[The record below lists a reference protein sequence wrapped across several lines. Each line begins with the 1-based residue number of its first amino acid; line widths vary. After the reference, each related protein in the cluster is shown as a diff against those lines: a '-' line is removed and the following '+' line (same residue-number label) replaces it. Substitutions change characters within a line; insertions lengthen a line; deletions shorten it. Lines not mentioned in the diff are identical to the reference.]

1 MIARA
6 VVRQAFDH
14 PREFTSSPLYR
25 ALSHTV
31 VDNERLLDLASR
43 GTAGQYPTFL
53 FFGAIHLVLLAGAD
67 HPLARFYPS
76 VVGAGAAPADDAGP
90 ALVSFCETY
99 EAELTEVI
107 STRLVQTNHVQ
118 RALGLRIGLAA
129 IAREIR
135 APLHLIEVGAS
146 AGLNLRFDRY
156 GYRVAGRAF
165 GDPTSEVQIVAD
177 VYGPRP
183 APDLDV
189 LPAIASR
196 CGVDLHPIDP
206 RDPDAR
212 AWLEALIWPENQH
225 QRALLAAALRLVD
238 ADPVAIHPGDA
249 IDVLPALADSLPVG
263 APRVVFH
270 SATRLHVAVDR
281 RDAFD
286 GAILA
291 CGRTGPLWWLS
302 VEDAPDSTGP
312 RARSG
317 PALTLR
323 APDGEMTTLAVLDGH
338 LGWVEMLGG
347 SAYGVDSR

>member
-1 MIARA
+1 MIDRA
-6 VVRQAFDH
+6 VVRRAFDR

-25 ALSHTV
+25 ALSRTV
-31 VDNERLLDLASR
+31 VDDERLLNLASR

-53 FFGAIHLVLLAGAD
+53 FFGAIHLLLLAGAD
-67 HPLARFYPS
+67 HPLAQFYPS
-76 VVGAGAAPADDAGP
+76 VVGAGAAPADKAGP
-90 ALVSFCETY
+90 ALVSFCATH

-156 GYRVAGRAF
+156 GYRIAGRAF
-165 GDPTSEVQIVAD
+165 GDPTSDVQIVAD
-177 VYGPRP
+177 AYGPTP

-189 LPAIASR
+189 LPTVASR

-206 RDPDAR
+206 QDSAAR

-238 ADPVAIHPGDA
+238 ADPVTIHPGDA
-249 IDVLPALADSLPVG
+249 IDVLPVLADSLPAG
-263 APRVVFH
+263 EPRVVFH
-270 SATRLHVAVDR
+270 SATRLHVPADR
-281 RDAFD
+281 RNAFD
-286 GAILA
+286 DAILA

-302 VEDAPDSTGP
+302 VEDAPDSTATP
-312 RARSG
+312 ARSG
-317 PALTLR
+317 TALTVR
-323 APDGEMTTLAVLDGH
+323 APDGERTTIAVLDGH
-338 LGWVEMLGG
+338 LGWVQMLPG
-347 SAYGVDSR
+347 SASGVGSG